1 LAAFFFAFVPYN
13 IYYSRVILPEP
24 MGVLFALS
32 AIWFFIKYN
41 DSGKILNLIVSGVLF
56 ALSFL
61 IKPFTAFYGLPLIYI
76 FLEKYNFDFKR
87 LFKNKKL
94 IISLIVYLIIA
105 FLPLLFWRK
114 WMGKFPEGIPFYKWA
129 FNGDGI
135 RFRPAY
141 WRWIFGE
148 RIGYLI
154 LGIWGLVPLIVGIL
168 QAKKG
173 KFFNLFFFLGTIL
186 YTMVIATAS
195 VRHDYY
201 QIFLIPAM
209 SLLLA
214 EGTLFLWQNTV
225 YNRIIC
231 RVLAVFSIVM
241 MLGMGTYQ
249 IKEYYKVNHPEIIE
263 AGKALDKIA
272 PKDALVLVP
281 YNGDT
286 AFLYQTGRRGWPG
299 DDTTVNDI
307 IEEGATF
314 YVSVNF
320 ADKDTIDVMKRFTT
334 VVRTESYVIVDL
346 RKPNPSLNTQ
356 PAK

>member
-1 LAAFFFAFVPYN
+1 
-13 IYYSRVILPEP
+13 
-24 MGVLFALS
+24 MCVLFALA
-32 AIWFFIKYN
+32 AIWFFIKFN
-41 DSGKILNLIVSGVLF
+41 DANKVLYLFTSGVLF
-56 ALSFL
+56 TLSFL

-76 FLEKYNFDFKR
+76 LLEKYNFGFKK
-87 LFKNKKL
+87 LFKDKKL
-94 IISLIVYLIIA
+94 IISLIVYLVIA
-105 FLPLLFWRK
+105 FLPLLLWRK

-135 RFRPAY
+135 RFRPAF

-154 LGIWGLVPLIVGIL
+154 LGIWGLVPLVLGIL

-173 KFFNLFFFLGTIL
+173 KYFNLFFFLGTIL

-201 QIFLIPAM
+201 QIFLIPAI

-214 EGTLFLWQNTV
+214 EGTLFLWENTV

-231 RVLAVFSIVM
+231 RSLAIFSVVM

-249 IKEYYKVNHPEIIE
+249 IKEYYKINHPEIIE
-263 AGKALDKIA
+263 AGKTLDKIA
-272 PKDALVLVP
+272 PKDALVLAP

-307 IEEGATF
+307 IQEGASY

-334 VVRTESYVIVDL
+334 LVRTDTYVIVNL
-346 RKPNPSLNTQ
+346 LQPNLGVKTTTT
-356 PAK
+356 AK